1 MILQKII
8 SGGQTGAD
16 TGGLI
21 AGKQLGLQ
29 TGGWMPKGFQRL
41 DGQHPEFKEL
51 YGVFEHASKSYV
63 PRTFSNAAESDG
75 TVRFAADFSSP
86 GELCTLRAIQ
96 QYKKPYY
103 DVNVFGRLDHEAFFT
118 WLEEHQI
125 KVLNVAGNAERRSPG
140 ICQFVVK
147 YLVTALARNV

>member
-1 MILQKII
+1 MLQKII

-29 TGGWMPKGFQRL
+29 TGGWMPKGFLRL
-41 DGQHPEFKEL
+41 DGLHPEFKEL
-51 YGVFEHASKSYV
+51 YGMFEHTSNSYV

-75 TVRFAADFSSP
+75 TVRFAKDFSTP

-96 QYKKPYY
+96 RYKKPYY
-103 DVNVFGRLDHEAFFT
+103 DVDIFGQLDHEAFFK
-118 WLEEHQI
+118 WLEGHQI

-147 YLVTALARNV
+147 YLVTALMRTT